1 MTSNIKIKFAIAFFT
16 AALMMVGLS
25 SLSAQSKI
33 VGTWKTVD
41 DDGETV
47 KSLLKITEG
56 TDGKLYGTVTKIF
69 PKPDEDQ
76 DPKCTKCSSKDSRH
90 NQRVMG
96 MTVLRELSKENDTK
110 YGDGKILDPENGKEY
125 DCYVELVESNKL
137 KVRGFL
143 GGWTALG
150 RTQYWYRQ

>member
-1 MTSNIKIKFAIAFFT
+1 MTINMKFKFATVLFAVS
-16 AALMMVGLS
+16 LMMFGWT
-25 SLSAQSKI
+25 SLFGQNKI
-33 VGTWKTVD
+33 VGTWKTID

-56 TDGKLYGTVTKIF
+56 KDGKLYGTVVKLF
-69 PKPDEDQ
+69 RKPNEDQ
-76 DPKCTKCSSKDSRH
+76 DPKCTECSPKDSRY
-90 NQRVMG
+90 NKRVMG
-96 MTVLRELSKENDTK
+96 MTLLRELERESDTK
-110 YGDGKILDPENGKEY
+110 YKDGKILDPKNGKEY
-125 DCYVELVESNKL
+125 DCYVELIEPNKL